1 MVFSSL
7 EFLFFYLPAV
17 LLIYFLIPH
26 RYLAA
31 RNFALLIVSLLFYG
45 WSEPAYIWI
54 MLLSIT
60 VDYTCGKLVAK
71 YRQTSPKKAKAA
83 LVASIII
90 NLSILGFF
98 KYADFII
105 ENLALIPAFSNLKP
119 LGISLP
125 VGISFYT
132 FQTMSYTLDVYLG
145 EARVQKNIATFGSYV
160 TMFPQLIAGPIVR
173 YRDVDDALRERSHTL
188 QNAADGIKRFLCGLA
203 KKVLLANTAGAFYE
217 SFAQGVNDTPSVLGS
232 WMGVTF
238 FAFQIYFDFSGYSD
252 MAIGLGRIIGFKFP
266 ENFNYPYISK
276 SITDFWR
283 RWHITLSTWFREYV
297 YIPLGGNRKG
307 KGRTFLNLLIVWFLT
322 GLWHGA
328 SWNFVLW
335 GLYFAVILIIEKAFL
350 GGLLDKLPGFI
361 SHLYAIALILFGWF
375 IFIWCDLE
383 APREYLSAMF
393 GGQLVSPI
401 AIYDLMRGIL
411 FLCILI
417 IASTKLPYKMYCRL
431 KDNAIFATIWCTV
444 LPLVLL
450 LCIAYLVDSSYNPF
464 LYFRF

>member
-17 LLIYFLIPH
+17 LLIYFLIPA

-31 RNFALLIVSLLFYG
+31 RNFALLALSLLFYG
-45 WSEPAYIWI
+45 WSEPSYIWI
-54 MLLSIT
+54 MLLSIAI
-60 VDYTCGKLVAK
+60 DYTCGRLVGK
-71 YRQTSPKKAKAA
+71 YKSSSPKKAKAA
-83 LVASIII
+83 LIVSVIL

-98 KYADFII
+98 KYADFVIQ
-105 ENLALIPAFSNLKP
+105 NLSLIPIFSDLKP

-132 FQTMSYTLDVYLG
+132 FQTMSYTLDIYLG
-145 EARVQKNIATFGSYV
+145 EARVQKNVASFGAYV

-173 YRDVDDALRERSHTL
+173 YRDVDAQLRKRSHTRDD
-188 QNAADGIKRFLCGLA
+188 AARGIKRFVCGLA
-203 KKVLLANTAGAFYE
+203 KKVLLANTAGVFYE
-217 SFAQGVNDTPSVLGS
+217 SFVKGVADTPSVLGA
-232 WMGVTF
+232 WLGIIF

-252 MAIGLGRIIGFKFP
+252 MAIGLGYIMGFKFP

-297 YIPLGGNRKG
+297 YIRLGGNRKG
-307 KGRTFLNLLIVWFLT
+307 TFRTFINLLIVWFLT

-335 GLYFAVILIIEKAFL
+335 GLYFAALLIVEKAFL
-350 GGLLDKLPGFI
+350 GKLLAKLPQFI
-361 SHLYAIALILFGWF
+361 SHIYTLIFVVFGWF
-375 IFIWCDLE
+375 IFIYCDLE
-383 APREYLSAMF
+383 NPTQYLTSLFTAPIVSASA
-393 GGQLVSPI
+393 V
-401 AIYDLMRGIL
+401 YDLARSLL
-411 FLCILI
+411 FLVILALGSTHLPHKLYCELKDKTVFKVIMCIL
-417 IASTKLPYKMYCRL
+417 LP
-431 KDNAIFATIWCTV
+431 ITI
-444 LPLVLL
+444 L
-450 LCIAYLVDSSYNPF
+450 LCTAYLVDSSYNPF

>member
-7 EFLFFYLPAV
+7 EFIFFYLPAV
-17 LLIYFLIPH
+17 LLIYFLIPSK
-26 RYLAA
+26 YLAA
-31 RNFALLIVSLLFYG
+31 RNLALLVVSLLFYG
-45 WSEPAYIWI
+45 WSEPSYIWI

-60 VDYTCGKLVAK
+60 VDYTCGRLVGK
-71 YRQTSPKKAKAA
+71 YRQSAPKRAKAA
-83 LVASIII
+83 LVASIVI

-188 QNAADGIKRFLCGLA
+188 DNAARGIKRFICGLA

-217 SFAQGVNDTPSVLGS
+217 SFASGVGESPSVLGS
-232 WMGVTF
+232 WMGVIF

-252 MAIGLGRIIGFKFP
+252 MAIGLGHILGFNFP

-307 KGRTFLNLLIVWFLT
+307 KARTFINLIIVWFLT

-350 GGLLDKLPGFI
+350 GRLLDKLPRFI
-361 SHLYAIALILFGWF
+361 SHIYAIALILFGWF

-383 APREYLSAMF
+383 NPMQYLQSLFASP
-393 GGQLVSPI
+393 LVSGN
-401 AIYDLMRGIL
+401 AFYDFVRSLL
-411 FLCILI
+411 FLAVLTVG
-417 IASTKLPYKMYCRL
+417 ATKLPHKIYCKL
-431 KDNAIFATIWCTV
+431 CDKTIFKVIMCIA

-450 LCIAYLVDSSYNPF
+450 LCTAYLVDSSYNPF

>member
-17 LLIYFLIPH
+17 LLIYFLIPTKF
-26 RYLAA
+26 LAA
-31 RNFALLIVSLLFYG
+31 RNLALLVVSLLFYG

-54 MLLSIT
+54 MFLSIA
-60 VDYTCGKLVAK
+60 VDYTCGRLVGK
-71 YRQTSPKKAKAA
+71 YRQVAPKKAKAA
-83 LVASIII
+83 LIASVVI
-90 NLSILGFF
+90 NVSILGFF

-105 ENLALIPAFSNLKP
+105 ENLSLIPIFSGLEP
-119 LGISLP
+119 LGLTLP

-145 EARVQKNIATFGSYV
+145 EARVQKNVATFGSYV

-173 YRDVDDALRERSHTL
+173 YRDVDDALRSRLHTIE
-188 QNAADGIKRFLCGLA
+188 NVASGIKRFVCGLA

-217 SFAQGVNDTPSVLGS
+217 SFVSGVESNPSILGS
-232 WMGVTF
+232 WMGVVF

-252 MAIGLGRIIGFKFP
+252 MAIGLGKIMGFNFP

-307 KGRTFLNLLIVWFLT
+307 KCRTFINLLIVWFLT

-335 GLYFAVILIIEKAFL
+335 GLYFAVLLIVEKAFL
-350 GGLLDKLPGFI
+350 GKLLQKLPLLI
-361 SHLYAIALILFGWF
+361 SHIYAIIFIVFGWF
-375 IFIWCDLE
+375 IFIWCDLQN
-383 APREYLSAMF
+383 PGEYLSAMF
-393 GGQLVSPI
+393 TSSLVSQI
-401 AIYDLMRGIL
+401 AIYDLVRGLL
-411 FLCILI
+411 FLAILV
-417 IASTKLPYKMYCRL
+417 IASTKLPYTIYCKL
-431 KDNAIFATIWCTV
+431 KDKAFFGIVLSVV
-444 LPLVLL
+444 LPLVIL
-450 LCIAYLVDSSYNPF
+450 LCTAYLVDSSYNPF

>member
-7 EFLFFYLPAV
+7 EFMFFYLPTV
-17 LLIYFLIPH
+17 LLIYFLIPS
-26 RYLAA
+26 RYLAT
-31 RNFALLIVSLLFYG
+31 RNFALLLVSLLFYG
-45 WSEPAYIWI
+45 WSEPSYIWI
-54 MLLSIT
+54 MILSIA
-60 VDYTCGKLVAK
+60 VDYTCGRLVGKYKQSAPKRAK
-71 YRQTSPKKAKAA
+71 VALITS
-83 LVASIII
+83 VVI

-105 ENLALIPAFSNLKP
+105 TNLSVIPMFSSLKP
-119 LGISLP
+119 LGVALP

-145 EARVQKNIATFGSYV
+145 QASVQKNVASFGAYV

-173 YRDVDDALRERSHTL
+173 YRDVDNALRKRKHTL
-188 QNAADGIKRFLCGLA
+188 DNAARGLRRFVCGLS
-203 KKVLLANTAGAFYE
+203 KKVLLANTAGAFYQ
-217 SFAQGVNDTPSVLGS
+217 SFAEGVTENPSVLGA
-232 WMGVTF
+232 WMGVVF

-252 MAIGLGRIIGFKFP
+252 MAIGLGLIMGFDFP

-307 KGRTFLNLLIVWFLT
+307 KVRTFVNLIIVWFLT

-335 GLYFAVILIIEKAFL
+335 GLYFAVILIIEKALL
-350 GGLLDKLPGFI
+350 GKWLEKLPSII
-361 SHLYAIALILFGWF
+361 SHIYAIILILFGWF
-375 IFIWCDLE
+375 IFIWCDLQN
-383 APREYLSAMF
+383 PTDYLQALF
-393 GGQLVSPI
+393 NSPI
-401 AIYDLMRGIL
+401 VAGNVLYDTVRSLIL
-411 FLCILI
+411 LLIL
-417 IASTKLPYKMYCRL
+417 AVGSTKLPYKIYSRL
-431 KDNAIFATIWCTV
+431 YDKATFKIV
-444 LPLVLL
+444 LCVLL
-450 LCIAYLVDSSYNPF
+450 PILILLCTAYLVDSSYNPF

>member
-7 EFLFFYLPAV
+7 EFMFFYLPAV
-17 LLIYFLIPH
+17 LLIYFLIPSKF
-26 RYLAA
+26 LAA
-31 RNFALLIVSLLFYG
+31 RNFALLVVSLLFYG
-45 WSEPAYIWI
+45 WSEPTYIWI
-54 MLLSIT
+54 MLLSIV
-60 VDYTCGKLVAK
+60 VDYTCGKIVGK
-71 YRQTSPKKAKAA
+71 YKQTSPQKAKAA
-83 LVASIII
+83 LIASVVI

-105 ENLALIPAFSNLKP
+105 KNLSLIPAFSNLKP
-119 LGISLP
+119 LGIALP

-132 FQTMSYTLDVYLG
+132 FQTMSYTMDVYLG
-145 EARVQKNIATFGSYV
+145 EAKVQKNIASFGSYV

-173 YRDVDDALRERSHTL
+173 YRDVDDALRSRKHTID
-188 QNAADGIKRFLCGLA
+188 NAVRGLRRFVCGLS

-217 SFAQGVNDTPSVLGS
+217 SFASGVSDSSSILGA
-232 WMGVTF
+232 WMGIVF

-252 MAIGLGRIIGFKFP
+252 MAIGLGQIMGFDFP

-307 KGRTFLNLLIVWFLT
+307 KFRTFINLMIVWFLT

-335 GLYFAVILIIEKAFL
+335 GLYFAIILIIEKAFL
-350 GGLLDKLPGFI
+350 GKWLEKLPSII
-361 SHLYAIALILFGWF
+361 SHLYAIVLILFGWF
-375 IFIWCDLE
+375 IFIWCDIE
-383 APREYLSAMF
+383 NPTQYLQALF
-393 GGQLVSPI
+393 TSPVI
-401 AIYDLMRGIL
+401 AGNVIYDVVRSLVFLVIL
-411 FLCILI
+411 VIG
-417 IASTKLPYKMYCRL
+417 STKLPYKIYSKLCE
-431 KDNAIFATIWCTV
+431 KTV
-444 LPLVLL
+444 FKIALCVILPLLIL
-450 LCIAYLVDSSYNPF
+450 LCTAYLVDSSYNPF

>member
-17 LLIYFLIPH
+17 LLIYFLIPSKF
-26 RYLAA
+26 LAA

-45 WSEPAYIWI
+45 WSEPLYIWI
-54 MLLSIT
+54 MLLSII
-60 VDYTCGKLVAK
+60 VDYTCGCLVGK
-71 YRQTSPKKAKAA
+71 YKQTSPKRAKGA
-83 LVASIII
+83 LVASVII

-119 LGISLP
+119 IGLSLP

-145 EARVQKNIATFGSYV
+145 EASVQKNIATFGSYV

-173 YRDVDDALRERSHTL
+173 YRDVDNELRTRSHTL
-188 QNAADGIKRFLCGLA
+188 VNAARGVRRFVCGLG

-217 SFAQGVNDTPSVLGS
+217 SFVSGVTDTPNILGA
-232 WMGVTF
+232 WMGVIF

-252 MAIGLGRIIGFKFP
+252 MAIGLGHILGFNFP
-266 ENFNYPYISK
+266 ENFNYPYVSK

-307 KGRTFLNLLIVWFLT
+307 RMRTFINLIVVWFLT

-335 GLYFAVILIIEKAFL
+335 GLYFAALLIIEKSFL
-350 GGLLDKLPGFI
+350 GKILKKIPQFV
-361 SHLYAIALILFGWF
+361 SHIYAIVFIVFGWF
-375 IFIWCDLE
+375 IFIYCDLE
-383 APREYLSAMF
+383 NPIAYLSSMF
-393 GGQLVSPI
+393 TAPFISQI
-401 AIYDLMRGIL
+401 AIYDLVRSL
-411 FLCILI
+411 TLLVILI
-417 IASTKLPYKMYCRL
+417 IGSTKLPYNIYCRF
-431 KDNAIFATIWCTV
+431 KEKTAFKIIMFV
-444 LPLVLL
+444 MLL
-450 LCIAYLVDSSYNPF
+450 LILLICTAYLVDSSYNPF